1 MRTFLK
7 DPKNLRYRL
16 SVVVP
21 GVAFLT
27 SILTAAT
34 MTNLKMGPKEY
45 FIWLALLALFSAL
58 ASLAIVFA
66 MTSPLKDLITKA
78 EDFIHL
84 ERAGSDR
91 GLMIEVYQLIEKL
104 IDLAKSK
111 DKGNKQEG
119 SEIIEDIE
127 RLDYLLPLGY
137 MSLMVAHEV
146 RNPLNTITG
155 MGELLKSRVE
165 EPQLQKYVQ
174 VSLDAAKKI
183 DVFTKELL
191 DFTDNE
197 VSKEDFDMNAVIE
210 EALNGL
216 RFEFKDVVCEFE
228 KGALPRFSGDKHKI
242 YQAIQN
248 ILKNAFEYERD
259 GGYVKVVSAFD
270 RLARITISNKSSRID
285 LAIAET
291 VFKPFF
297 SKKKGGRG
305 IGLFISMRNV
315 RIHGGDIKVA
325 SDESGT
331 TFTIMLPIERS
342 LASEG

>member
-1 MRTFLK
+1 MRTFFK

-27 SILTAAT
+27 SILTAVT
-34 MTNLKMGPKEY
+34 MTSLKMGPREY
-45 FIWLALLALFSAL
+45 VLWLFVLALFSAL
-58 ASLAIVFA
+58 SSLAIVFA
-66 MTSPLKDLITKA
+66 MASPLKDLLTKA
-78 EDFIHL
+78 EDFVHL
-84 ERAGSDR
+84 EKAGSDR
-91 GLMIEVYQLIEKL
+91 GLMIEVYELIEKL

-111 DKGNKQEG
+111 DGGAKKE
-119 SEIIEDIE
+119 EAKIIEGIE

-155 MGELLKSRVE
+155 MTELLKSKIE
-165 EPQLQKYVQ
+165 EPQLQKYLQ
-174 VSLDAAKKI
+174 MSLDAAKKI

-191 DFTDNE
+191 DFTDEE
-197 VSKEDFDMNAVIE
+197 VSQEDFDVNEVIE
-210 EALNGL
+210 EAVKGL

-228 KGALPRFSGDKHKI
+228 RGELPLFSGDRHKI

-270 RLARITISNKSSRID
+270 GAVRLTVHNTRSRID
-285 LAIAET
+285 PEIAET
-291 VFKPFF
+291 IFKPFF
-297 SKKKGGRG
+297 SKKKGGKG

-315 RIHGGDIKVA
+315 RIHGGDIRAA
-325 SDESGT
+325 SDDNGT
-331 TFTIMLPIERS
+331 TFTITLPVERS
-342 LASEG
+342 MVSKG